1 MKTRGKDI
9 GKYILSST
17 AISRERIS
25 VITQPRTFS
34 ESDLSSL
41 SERAN
46 IIKSQGAL
54 PILQINH
61 RGVNYFI
68 QQIYSPFSN
77 ERNDEWEAVI
87 IKEWISHYK

>member
-61 RGVNYFI
+61 RGVIATKQLRLPPVAHSAKIAENY
-68 QQIYSPFSN
+68 
-77 ERNDEWEAVI
+77 W
-87 IKEWISHYK
+87 K